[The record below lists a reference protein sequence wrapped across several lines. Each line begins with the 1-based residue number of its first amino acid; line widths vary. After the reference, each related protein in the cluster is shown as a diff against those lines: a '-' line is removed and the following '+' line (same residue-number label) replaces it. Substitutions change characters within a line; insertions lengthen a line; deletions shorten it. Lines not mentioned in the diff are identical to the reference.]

1 MDDRNAESVRV
12 AFRSQV
18 EHVRGDMLAMT
29 VQAKQACDETFETS
43 ITFRLEEGCEA
54 SAKVA
59 VTTIRGFDG
68 LHCEFASAG
77 HA

>member
-1 MDDRNAESVRV
+1 
-12 AFRSQV
+12 
-18 EHVRGDMLAMT
+18 MT